1 MLRCRRVGAAMLFV
15 ALCAGAWGAEPLRFV
30 QDRFVIS
37 FWVDPPAD
45 AKMPAR
51 YREIA
56 DANFTMVLGGFG
68 GSNVETIQRQ
78 LKLCK
83 KNGLKAIVTWP
94 ADLPAERLPD
104 GPACWGYGLRDEPNV
119 ADFPGLRARADAIRN
134 AKPGKLAYVNL
145 FPDYANAQQL
155 GVKDYDEYV
164 SKYIEEMKP
173 DVICMDYYPMMK
185 PGIDG
190 RDGYCVNL
198 EVMRRHALANGIPF
212 WNFFNCMPY
221 GPQADPTESQLRW
234 QVFTSIAYGA
244 KGVLYFCYYTPG
256 GGEFPKGGA
265 LIAQDDQRTRHYDE
279 ARRINGVLKNLGP
292 TLMQLT
298 SSGIV
303 RITPEDDAAAVTKKL
318 AGTPIKNITRM
329 DVDPTNDYLIGT
341 FKHADG
347 RRAVLLNNYRH
358 DYAAWP
364 TLEFD
369 VPPDKVRHVSG
380 TTGKEEPVRDAS
392 PGMPGVQIPLD
403 SGEGALFLL
412 P

>member
-1 MLRCRRVGAAMLFV
+1 MSRWTRLAIGMVLAG
-15 ALCAGAWGAEPLRFV
+15 LCAGAWSQETPRFV

-68 GSNVETIQRQ
+68 GTTVETIQRQ

-83 KNGLKAIVTWP
+83 KYDLKAVVAWP
-94 ADLPAERLPD
+94 ANLPANQLPD
-104 GPACWGYGLRDEPNV
+104 GPACWGYALRDEPNV
-119 ADFPGLRARADAIRN
+119 ADFPALRERADAIGS

-145 FPDYANAQQL
+145 FPNYASAQQL
-155 GVKDYDEYV
+155 GAKDYEEYV
-164 SKYIEEMKP
+164 AKYIEQVKP
-173 DVICMDYYPMMK
+173 GVLCMDYYPAMK
-185 PGIDG
+185 PGTDG

-198 EVMRRHALANGIPF
+198 EIMRRHAQANGIPF

-221 GPQADPTESQLRW
+221 GAQADPTESQLRW
-234 QVFTSIAYGA
+234 QVFTSVAYGA

-256 GGEFPKGGA
+256 GGEFAKGGA
-265 LIAQDDQRTRHYDE
+265 IIAQDGQRTRHYDE

-292 TLMQLT
+292 TLMKLT
-298 SSGIV
+298 STGVV
-303 RITPEDDAAAVTKKL
+303 RITPEDDAAAVEKKL
-318 AGTPIKNITRM
+318 AGTPVKNITRM
-329 DVDPTNDYLIGT
+329 DVDPSNDYLIGT

-347 RRAVLLNNYRH
+347 RRAVFLNNYRH
-358 DYAAWP
+358 DFAAWP
-364 TLEFD
+364 TVEFD
-369 VPPDKVRHVSG
+369 APADKVRHVSG
-380 TTGKEEPVRDAS
+380 ATGEEEPVRDAS
-392 PGMPGVQIPLD
+392 PDMPGIQIPLD
-403 SGEGALFLL
+403 SGEGLLFLL